1 MARTT
6 DRGFDVTTFLRWAE
20 TVGAALGEARAE
32 IDALNV
38 FPVPDSDTGTNLYL
52 TWESA
57 LQAAATAADV
67 GEPAEAAQADLAHVA
82 RAFVDG
88 ALTGA
93 CGNSGIIL
101 AQLLRTG
108 IPVLLDGLSPSGAL
122 VADSVVDAMGRA
134 AAAARH
140 AVARPEEG
148 TVLTVADAA
157 AAAARATLPEIAGL
171 DRRRAVHVVLRAA
184 TTAARAALARTPE
197 QMPLLARRGVVD
209 AGARGLVVLLDATE
223 RSVTGRWPEAGSVRS
238 PLPVPV
244 AAGAG
249 DLAGPGPGYELMFL
263 LDASDEA
270 IPPLQS
276 RLDALG
282 NSVVV
287 VGGGGMWNVHAHV
300 DDVGLALEAALEAGR
315 PHRIRVTHFAD
326 QAGETSGVAPP
337 LATSGAAR
345 SLVAMAAGPGLEK
358 LFSDAGARVVRGTA
372 DHRPSTAELLAVARS
387 ADAREV
393 VLLPNDSAGLSAAEV
408 AAIQARR
415 EGLRVAVVPTR
426 TQVQG
431 LAAVAVHDPA
441 RDFDDDVVAMSA
453 AAGHT
458 RHGGVTVAT
467 GRAMTM
473 AGPCEPGDVLGI
485 VDGDFVAV
493 GHDLGSVALDVLE
506 RLLSGGGELVTVV
519 SGAGASDGMAE
530 SVASA
535 VRARHPEVDA
545 VVYDG
550 GQERYPM
557 LLGVE

>member
-1 MARTT
+1 VVVARTS

-20 TVGAALGEARAE
+20 TVGAALGAARAE

-57 LQAAATAADV
+57 LEA
-67 GEPAEAAQADLAHVA
+67 AAQAADADLPEVA
-82 RAFVDG
+82 QAFVDG

-93 CGNSGIIL
+93 RGNSGIIL

-108 IPVLLDGLSPSGAL
+108 IPVLLDGVSPTGAL
-122 VADSVVDAMGRA
+122 VADSVVDALVRA
-134 AAAARH
+134 AGAARH
-140 AVARPEEG
+140 AVARPQEG
-148 TVLTVADAA
+148 TVLSVADAA
-157 AAAARATLPEIAGL
+157 ASAARDALPQVSGL

-184 TTAARAALARTPE
+184 TTAARAALTRTPE

-209 AGARGLVVLLDATE
+209 AGGRGLVVLLDATE
-223 RSVTGRWPEAGSVRS
+223 RAVTGRWSEAGSVRH

-244 AAGAG
+244 AAAAG
-249 DLAGPGPGYELMFL
+249 DVEGPGSGYELMFL
-263 LDASDEA
+263 LNAPDEVVPA
-270 IPPLQS
+270 LQA

-282 NSVVV
+282 DSVVV
-287 VGGGGMWNVHAHV
+287 VGGDGLWNVHAHV

-326 QAGETSGVAPP
+326 PAAHASRAGAPP
-337 LATSGAAR
+337 AAAQDARR
-345 SLVAMAAGPGLEK
+345 SVVAMAAGPGLEK
-358 LFSDAGARVVRGTA
+358 LFAEAGARVVRGSA
-372 DHRPSTAELLAVARS
+372 DLRPSTAELLAAAHS
-387 ADAREV
+387 SEASEV
-393 VLLPNDSAGLSAAEV
+393 VLLPNDHVAINAAEV

-458 RHGGVTVAT
+458 RHGGVTLAT

-473 AGPCEPGDVLGI
+473 AGPCEPGDVLGV
-485 VDGDFVAV
+485 VDGDFVVV
-493 GHDLGSVALDVLE
+493 GHDLGTVAVQVLE

-519 SGAGASDGMAE
+519 AGAGAPAGLGE
-530 SVASA
+530 SVTAGL
-535 VRARHPEVDA
+535 RLGHPEVDT

-550 GQERYPM
+550 GQERYP
-557 LLGVE
+557 LWLGVE

>member
-1 MARTT
+1 VARTS

-57 LQAAATAADV
+57 LQAATHAADT
-67 GEPAEAAQADLAHVA
+67 GLPTVA

-93 CGNSGIIL
+93 RGNSGIIL

-108 IPVLLDGLSPSGAL
+108 IPVLLDGVSPTGAL
-122 VADSVVDAMGRA
+122 VADSVVDALERA

-140 AVARPEEG
+140 AVARPQEG

-157 AAAARATLPEIAGL
+157 ASAARSVLPAVSSL

-209 AGARGLVVLLDATE
+209 AGGRGLVVLLDATE
-223 RSVTGRWPEAGSVRS
+223 RSVTGRWPEAGSGRS
-238 PLPVPV
+238 ALPVPV
-244 AAGAG
+244 AAGSEDA
-249 DLAGPGPGYELMFL
+249 DGPGSGYELMFL
-263 LDASDEA
+263 LDAPDEA
-270 IPPLQS
+270 VPALQA

-282 NSVVV
+282 DSVVV
-287 VGGGGMWNVHAHV
+287 VGGGGLWNVHVHV
-300 DDVGLALEAALEAGR
+300 DDVGLALEAGMSAGR
-315 PHRIRVTHFAD
+315 PHRIRVSHFAGH
-326 QAGETSGVAPP
+326 AGEGSASAGLPQAPAS
-337 LATSGAAR
+337 ATRA
-345 SLVAMAAGPGLEK
+345 LVAVAAGPGLEK
-358 LFSDAGARVVRGTA
+358 LFSEAGARVVRGSA
-372 DHRPSTAELLAVARS
+372 EAKPSAELLAA
-387 ADAREV
+387 AHAGEAGEV
-393 VLLPNDSAGLSAAEV
+393 VLLPNDSAALNAAEV

-431 LAAVAVHDPA
+431 LAAVAVHDSA

-458 RHGGVTVAT
+458 RHGGVTLAT
-467 GRAMTM
+467 DRAITM
-473 AGPCEPGDVLGI
+473 AGPCEPGDVLGV
-485 VDGDFVAV
+485 VDGDFVVV
-493 GHDLGSVALDVLE
+493 GHDLGTVAVQVLE

-519 SGAGASDGMAE
+519 AGTGASPGLGE
-530 SVASA
+530 SVTAA
-535 VRARHPEVDA
+535 LRARHPEVDTL
-545 VVYDG
+545 VYDG
-550 GQERYPM
+550 GQETYPL

>member
-1 MARTT
+1 MARTS

-57 LQAAATAADV
+57 L
-67 GEPAEAAQADLAHVA
+67 EAAMQSADDGLHQVA

-93 CGNSGIIL
+93 RGNSGIIV

-108 IPVLLDGLSPSGAL
+108 LPVLLDGVSPSGAL
-122 VADSVVDAMGRA
+122 VAESVVEALERA
-134 AAAARH
+134 AGAARH
-140 AVARPEEG
+140 AVARPQEG
-148 TVLTVADAA
+148 TVLSVADAA
-157 AAAARATLPEIAGL
+157 ASAARDVLPQTSGL

-184 TTAARAALARTPE
+184 TSAARAALSRTPE

-209 AGARGLVVLLDATE
+209 AGGRGLVVLLDATE
-223 RSVTGRWPEAGSVRS
+223 RSVTGRWPDAGTGRH

-244 AAGAG
+244 AATAG
-249 DLAGPGPGYELMFL
+249 DVERPSSGYELMFL
-263 LDASDEA
+263 LDAADEDVPA
-270 IPPLQS
+270 LQA
-276 RLDALG
+276 RLDSLG
-282 NSVVV
+282 DSVVV
-287 VGGGGMWNVHAHV
+287 VGGGGRWNVHAHV
-300 DDVGLALEAALEAGR
+300 DDVGLALEASLQAGR
-315 PHRIRVTHFAD
+315 PHRIRVTSLTDSVAD
-326 QAGETSGVAPP
+326 GSRASAPLPDRPRSARCVVA
-337 LATSGAAR
+337 
-345 SLVAMAAGPGLEK
+345 VAAGPGLEK
-358 LFSDAGARVVRGTA
+358 LFSEAGARVVRGSSLL
-372 DHRPSTAELLAVARS
+372 RPSTAELLTAAHGS
-387 ADAREV
+387 DAGEV
-393 VLLPNDSAGLSAAEV
+393 VLLPNDQATLQAAEV

-458 RHGGVTVAT
+458 RHGGVTLAT
-467 GRAMTM
+467 GRAITM
-473 AGPCEPGDVLGI
+473 AGPCEPGDVLGV
-485 VDGDFVAV
+485 VDGDFVVV
-493 GHDLGSVALDVLE
+493 GHDLGSVAVQVLE
-506 RLLSGGGELVTVV
+506 RLLSGGGELVTIVA
-519 SGAGASDGMAE
+519 GAGAPAGLGE
-530 SVASA
+530 SVTAA
-535 VRARHPEVDA
+535 LRARHPEVDTS
-545 VVYDG
+545 VYDG
-550 GQERYPM
+550 GQETYPL

>member
-6 DRGFDVTTFLRWAE
+6 DRGFDVATFLRWAE

-57 LQAAATAADV
+57 LQAAAAAADV
-67 GEPAEAAQADLAHVA
+67 GEPAGGAEADLAQVA

-122 VADSVVDAMGRA
+122 VAESVVEAVERA

-140 AVARPEEG
+140 AVARPQEG
-148 TVLTVADAA
+148 TVLSVADAA
-157 AAAARATLPEIAGL
+157 AEAAAAALPEISGL

-223 RSVTGRWPEAGSVRS
+223 RSVTGRWPEGGSVRS

-244 AAGAG
+244 PASAG
-249 DLAGPGPGYELMFL
+249 DLTGPGPGYELMFL

-270 IPPLQS
+270 IPTLQS
-276 RLDALG
+276 RLDSLG

-300 DDVGLALEAALEAGR
+300 DDVGLALEAALDAGR

-326 QAGETSGVAPP
+326 QVSETSGVGQP

-358 LFSDAGARVVRGTA
+358 LFSDAGARVVRGSA
-372 DHRPSTAELLAVARS
+372 DLRPSTAELIAVARS

-393 VLLPNDSAGLSAAEV
+393 VLLPNASAGLNAAEV

-493 GHDLGSVALDVLE
+493 GHDLGAVALDVLE

-519 SGAGASDGMAE
+519 AGAGAFDGLAE
-530 SVASA
+530 SVASS